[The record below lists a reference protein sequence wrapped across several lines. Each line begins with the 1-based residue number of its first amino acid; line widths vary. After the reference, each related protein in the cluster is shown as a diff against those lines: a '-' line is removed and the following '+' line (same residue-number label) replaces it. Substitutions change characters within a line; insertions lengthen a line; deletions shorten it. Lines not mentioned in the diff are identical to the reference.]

1 MLFGAFAFFRSFFPG
16 GWRLLGGWRLAAFAI
31 ALLIVV
37 PLMVV
42 LSSLLSPEQEI
53 WRHLVEHV
61 LPGLLANTL
70 KMTLGVAVGV
80 TLLGVSLAWLTA
92 ACDFPGRKFF
102 SWALLLPLAV
112 PAYVTA
118 FVFVAWLDFTGPVQT
133 MLRASFGSSAWFP
146 SIRSGGGV
154 VLVMTL
160 ALYPYVY
167 LLARNAFLTQGR
179 SAMEA
184 AQSLGYSRTEG
195 FFRVALPMA
204 RPWIMGGLM
213 LALMETLADFGTV
226 AVFNYDTFTTAI
238 YKTWFGMFSL
248 SGASQL
254 ASVLVLLVF
263 VLILLEQLSRS
274 RLRYTQSGKHSQS
287 ERIKLAGW
295 RGKLA
300 AGFAALVLLT
310 AFVLPVGQL
319 VLWATSVFTQDFDQR
334 YLSFL
339 WHSLSLGAIAA
350 VLTVACALVLAYA
363 QRRHTDTWTL
373 IAVRIANLGYAVP
386 GPVLA
391 VGIIIP
397 LAWLDNQLIHL
408 SKNLFD
414 YNPGLLLQGT
424 LFVMIPAYLIR
435 FLAVGYNPVESAMQR
450 VTRNL
455 DEAART
461 FGVTGLQMLRRV
473 HLPILRGGLFTAAAL
488 VFVDVMKEMPI
499 TLMTRPFGWDTL
511 AVRIF
516 EMTSEGEWE
525 RAALPAVALVLA
537 GLLPIA
543 LLVRYMEAA
552 SKKLIS
558 DQP

>member
-1 MLFGAFAFFRSFFPG
+1 LNPSSVSPAKAPIGAFVFFRSPFID
-16 GWRLLGGWRLAAFAI
+16 GWRLATFAI
-31 ALLIVV
+31 VLLIVV
-37 PLMVV
+37 PLTVV
-42 LSSLLSPEQEI
+42 LTSLLSPEREI
-53 WRHLVEHV
+53 WQHLAEHV
-61 LPGLLANTL
+61 LPGLLANTF
-70 KMTLGVAVGV
+70 KMVLGVAAGV

-133 MLRASFGSSAWFP
+133 LLRTAFGSSAWFP
-146 SIRSGGGV
+146 GIRSGGGV

-179 SAMEA
+179 SALEA
-184 AQSLGYSRTEG
+184 AQSLGCSRAEG
-195 FFRVALPMA
+195 FFRIALPMA

-238 YKTWFGMFSL
+238 YKTWFGLFSL

-263 VLILLEQLSRS
+263 ALILLEQLSRS
-274 RLRYTQSGKHSQS
+274 RLRYAQAGRHTQS
-287 ERIKLAGW
+287 ERIRLAGW
-295 RGKLA
+295 RSGLA
-300 AGFAALVLLT
+300 SGFAATVLLT
-310 AFVLPVGQL
+310 AFVLPVAQL
-319 VLWATSVFTQDFDQR
+319 VLWSASIFAQDFDQR
-334 YLSFL
+334 YLGFL

-350 VLTVACALVLAYA
+350 GLTVACALVLAYA
-363 QRRHTDTWTL
+363 QRRHTDPWTR
-373 IAVRIANLGYAVP
+373 IAVRIATLGYAVP

-408 SKNLFD
+408 SKTLLGHD
-414 YNPGLLLQGT
+414 PGLLLQGT
-424 LFVMIPAYLIR
+424 LLVMLPAYLTR

-450 VTRNL
+450 ITRNL

-461 FGVTGLQMLRRV
+461 FGVSGLQMLRRV
-473 HLPILRGGLFTAAAL
+473 HLPMLRGGLFSAAAL

-543 LLVRYMEAA
+543 LLVRHTEPH
-552 SKKLIS
+552 S
-558 DQP
+558 